1 MRNILS
7 KHIVMRY
14 DNYIIKLSQEIK
26 LKNYSYRT
34 LQAYTQ
40 CVEYFL
46 KYWIKTDDNIKIID
60 RDLVKKVILYLH
72 DKGKAPKTINLYKSA
87 IIFFANEVLSL
98 WIEKLSMSKESKKLP
113 SILSQSEV
121 QQLIGSYTNLKH
133 KLMIQL
139 SYGCGLRVSEV
150 VMLRTKDIDF
160 DRHVLTVR
168 WWKWNK
174 DRQIPLP
181 NTLYVE
187 LQSLLRTNN
196 ANDFILES
204 ERWGSLTTTTLQ
216 KIFHQWCKRIGLK
229 KDVTFHSLR
238 HSFATHLLEQGTD
251 IRYVQTLLGHA
262 NIRTTQIYTHVM
274 QPALDRIISPLDRL

>member
-1 MRNILS
+1 
-7 KHIVMRY
+7 MRY
-14 DNYIIKLSQEIK
+14 ENYLIQLSQEIK

-46 KYWIKTDDNIKIID
+46 KHWIKTEDKLSSID
-60 RDLVKKVILYLH
+60 RDMIKKVILYLH
-72 DKGKAPKTINLYKSA
+72 DKWKAPKTINLYKSA
-87 IIFFANEVLSL
+87 IIFFTNEVLSL
-98 WIEKLSMSKESKKLP
+98 WIEKLSMSKEAKKLP
-113 SILSQSEV
+113 SVLSQSEV
-121 QQLIGSYTNLKH
+121 QQLIWSYTNLKH

-150 VMLRTKDIDF
+150 VALRTKDIDF
-160 DRHVLTVR
+160 DRHVLIVR

-181 NTLYVE
+181 YTLHSE
-187 LQSLLRTNN
+187 LQALLQINN
-196 ANDFILES
+196 ANDFIFES
-204 ERWGSLTTTTLQ
+204 ERWGWLTTTTLQ
-216 KIFHQWCKRIGLK
+216 KIFHQWCKRIGIK

-274 QPALDRIISPLDRL
+274 QPALDKIISPLDRLS

>member
-1 MRNILS
+1 
-7 KHIVMRY
+7 
-14 DNYIIKLSQEIK
+14 
-26 LKNYSYRT
+26 
-34 LQAYTQ
+34 
-40 CVEYFL
+40 
-46 KYWIKTDDNIKIID
+46 
-60 RDLVKKVILYLH
+60 
-72 DKGKAPKTINLYKSA
+72 
-87 IIFFANEVLSL
+87 
-98 WIEKLSMSKESKKLP
+98 MSKEAKKLP
-113 SILSQSEV
+113 SVLSQSEV
-121 QQLIGSYTNLKH
+121 QQLIASYTNTKH

-139 SYGCGLRVSEV
+139 SYGCWLRVSEV
-150 VMLRTKDIDF
+150 VVLRTKDVDF
-160 DRHVLTVR
+160 DRHVLIVR

-196 ANDFILES
+196 ANDFIFES

-216 KIFHQWCKRIGLK
+216 KIFHQWCKRIAIK

>member
-1 MRNILS
+1 
-7 KHIVMRY
+7 MRY
-14 DNYIIKLSQEIK
+14 EKYLTQLSQEIK

-46 KYWIKTDDNIKIID
+46 KSWIRTEDKLSIID
-60 RDLVKKVILYLH
+60 RDLIKKVILYLH

-87 IIFFANEVLSL
+87 IIFFANEVLNL
-98 WIEKLSMSKESKKLP
+98 WIEKLSMSKEAKKLP
-113 SILSQSEV
+113 SVLSQSEV
-121 QQLIGSYTNLKH
+121 QQLIWSYTNTKH
-133 KLMIQL
+133 KLIIKL

-150 VMLRTKDIDF
+150 VALRTKDVDF

-181 NTLYVE
+181 NSLYDE
-187 LQSLLRTNN
+187 LQSLLSLTE
-196 ANDFILES
+196 ADSFVFES
-204 ERWGSLTTTTLQ
+204 ERWGMLTTTTLQ
-216 KIFHQWCKRIGLK
+216 KIFHQWCKRIGIK

-274 QPALDRIISPLDRL
+274 QPALDKIISPLDRL